1 MIIER
6 LTLQNFGVYEGK
18 NEIIFPNNAEKNIV
32 VFIGKNGSGKTTILE
47 ALKIALYGPLLY
59 GYKTV
64 NDSYLEI
71 IKERI
76 NNEAYNNKETC
87 SLNLRFT
94 KVENSENVR
103 YEIIRKWKINTKS
116 ISEEL
121 SIYRD
126 DIKLSELEINILEN
140 YLRQF
145 LPPALIDLFF
155 FDVRVSIFIF
165 HHLETRS
172 VLSLSRNMR

>member
-1 MIIER
+1 MIIEK

-18 NEIIFPNNAEKNIV
+18 NEIIFPNNARKNIV

-59 GYKTV
+59 GFKTV

-71 IKERI
+71 IKEKI
-76 NNEAYNNKETC
+76 NNEAYISKREC
-87 SLNLRFT
+87 SLNLEFT
-94 KVENSENVR
+94 KVENSESVR
-103 YEIIRKWKINTKS
+103 YEIMRKWKIDSKS

-121 SIYRD
+121 SIY
-126 DIKLSELEINILEN
+126 KNETQLSELEINILEN

-155 FDVRVSIFIF
+155 FD
-165 HHLETRS
+165 
-172 VLSLSRNMR
+172 